1 MTDKILI
8 LKDRVLEDKKSL
20 RDTLEEIQGS
30 LGRIE
35 QVLYDQLINQD
46 FFMSG
51 DQGKRNAHTTTGSP
65 LTKNDVKK

>member
-1 MTDKILI
+1 M
-8 LKDRVLEDKKSL
+8 EDKKSL

-35 QVLYDQLINQD
+35 QVLYDELINQD
-46 FFMSG
+46 FSRSG
-51 DQGKRNAHTTTGSP
+51 NQGKRNAQNATTGSP